1 MIDTR
6 LSGLDYLEKEIRQ
19 EVESINPDN
28 MTAMGHQNERSRGDS
43 ALRGWPEAEWH
54 LIRMTADLATQ
65 FGD

>member
-28 MTAMGHQNERSRGDS
+28 MTAMEYALLADAYRFVLARIQVARLFDS
-43 ALRGWPEAEWH
+43 
-54 LIRMTADLATQ
+54 
-65 FGD
+65 